1 MRNPRVH
8 DAQSHSC
15 CEDVPVPFTLQ
26 TSPLRIFRAIM
37 KKGRLSIPYLL
48 QFRTEIPMPDPIFAF
63 VLTPHALMELERRG
77 IDEEIVL
84 GVLAQPEQ
92 RIPVREGRD
101 VLQSRLVVNNVQHLV
116 RVFVDVDR
124 TPAEVVTVY
133 KTSKVDK

>member
-1 MRNPRVH
+1 MF
-8 DAQSHSC
+8 
-15 CEDVPVPFTLQ
+15 PVPFALQ

-84 GVLAQPEQ
+84 GVLARPEQ

-133 KTSKVDK
+133 KTSKVDKYWRNES